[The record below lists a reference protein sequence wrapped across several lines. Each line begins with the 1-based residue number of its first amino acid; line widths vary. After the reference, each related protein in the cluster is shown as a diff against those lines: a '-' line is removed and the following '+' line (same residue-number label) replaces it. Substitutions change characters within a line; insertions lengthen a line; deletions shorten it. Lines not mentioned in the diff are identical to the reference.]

1 MGKRRPGNEPPR
13 PGRAGIRAGAVVPT
27 ALWLLPLLWLALVV
41 VVLALHHE
49 RLLQPVPGNPVP
61 AWLMTMAGLALVL
74 AVPFLL
80 LHLRHI
86 RIVDGMLSIRAAAVF
101 AHRVAPA
108 ELDLERARIVSLDEH
123 DGFRPR
129 VRLWGLRLPGFSAG
143 HFLLRNRARAFCL
156 LTRNDKVLVLPRHD
170 GRLILLS
177 PEKPQALLERLRGLA
192 GTAARS

>member
-1 MGKRRPGNEPPR
+1 MSRLDRDAREFALAPLS
-13 PGRAGIRAGAVVPT
+13 PT

-108 ELDLERARIVSLDEH
+108 ELDLGRARIVSLDEH

-129 VRLWGLRLPGFSAG
+129 VRLWGLRLPGFSAS